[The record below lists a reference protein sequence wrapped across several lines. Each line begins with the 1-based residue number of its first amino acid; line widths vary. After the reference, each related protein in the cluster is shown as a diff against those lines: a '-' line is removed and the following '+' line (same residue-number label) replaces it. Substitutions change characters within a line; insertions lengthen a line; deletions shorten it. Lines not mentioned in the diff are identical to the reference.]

1 MVVYFLGKE
10 EVVGSNPA
18 ISTKGEYM
26 SKGSKSRPISVSQEE
41 YDTRWDAIFGRDLK
55 QDTMEMPGTIG
66 GAKIVFKGE
75 EALNELTRINEELG
89 LYITDFDNPL
99 VKK

>member
-1 MVVYFLGKE
+1 
-10 EVVGSNPA
+10 
-18 ISTKGEYM
+18 M
-26 SKGSKSRPISVSQEE
+26 SKGSTSRPISVSQEE
-41 YDTRWDAIFGRDLK
+41 YESRWDAIFGRDLK